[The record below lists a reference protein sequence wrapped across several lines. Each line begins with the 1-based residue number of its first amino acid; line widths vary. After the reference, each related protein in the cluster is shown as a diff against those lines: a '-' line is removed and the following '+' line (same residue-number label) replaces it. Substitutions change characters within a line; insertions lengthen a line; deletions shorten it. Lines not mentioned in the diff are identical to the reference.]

1 MKPKPT
7 PFLALAALAAVA
19 LAACHAHKHEPPDIS
34 SSAEPDKLLYDASVE
49 DIKNKRFD
57 VARLTLQT
65 LINTYPD
72 SEYLPAAKLAVAD
85 SYFQEGTTSALT
97 GAEVEYK
104 DFITFF
110 PNAPEAAFAQY
121 RAALCNYRRLEK
133 PDRERVYGVRAE
145 RELQLLLLNY
155 PQSEYAADGEKKLI
169 AVQEVLAEGEFRVAY
184 FYYKRQVW
192 RAAAQR
198 LTSVIER
205 YPNHSNRDQ
214 SLWMLGQSYEQE
226 LSALWSPEP
235 KRAAEAYARLVR
247 EHPDS
252 KYAPEAK
259 EALARLGESIPDPD
273 PVLLARAQT
282 VQPVSLEMKQDS
294 PGLLGQMFTL
304 FGLFSNKP
312 DISSAAARLGP
323 PPLEAPQEV
332 PKLPPAPL
340 TVLQKAAS
348 EANVQATTV
357 GSAPGGAAAPPGE
370 NSASGQP
377 AANAEGQAAPA
388 QAPPPPKKKKSFW
401 RKIVPWP

>member
-1 MKPKPT
+1 MKPTST
-7 PFLALAALAAVA
+7 PFLALGALAVVAALAG
-19 LAACHAHKHEPPDIS
+19 CHAHKHEAPDIS
-34 SSAEPDKLLYDASVE
+34 SSAEPDKLLYDSSVE

-65 LINTYPD
+65 LINAYPD

-184 FYYKRQVW
+184 FYYKRQIW

-198 LTSVIER
+198 LTSLIER
-205 YPNHSNRDQ
+205 YPNYSNRDQ

-226 LSALWSPEP
+226 LSALWSPDP

-247 EHPDS
+247 EHPNS

-259 EALARLGESIPDPD
+259 EALGRLGQTIPEPD

-282 VQPVSLEMKQDS
+282 VQPVILELKEES
-294 PGLLGQMFTL
+294 RGLLGQMFTL

-332 PKLPPAPL
+332 PKLPPPPL
-340 TVLQKAAS
+340 TLMQKAAV

-357 GSAPGGAAAPPGE
+357 SSAPGE
-370 NSASGQP
+370 NITSAQAGSGQP
-377 AANAEGQAAPA
+377 AANTQGQSPQA
-388 QAPPPPKKKKSFW
+388 QSPPPPPKKKKSFW
-401 RKIVPWP
+401 RKIIPWP